1 MAFDFHDEQRAL
13 QDRFDT
19 TRLADQIGQVVKEVI
34 GEEDRAFIEAR
45 DMFFFSS
52 VDAQGHVTCSYKGGL
67 PGFVRVVDEHTIAFP
82 SYDGN
87 GMYMSMGNVV
97 QTAEVGLL
105 FIDFSGQARLRLNG
119 VATIDS
125 EDPLCAEYPEA
136 EFVVRVTAREVFPN
150 CPRYIHKMELVEHSQ
165 FVPEVKAKTPS
176 PSWKEMVKEN
186 MGAETLRADDPALQ
200 ADAEFAE
207 R

>member
-1 MAFDFHDEQRAL
+1 MAFEFHDEQRAL
-13 QDRFDT
+13 QNRFDT
-19 TRLADQIGQVVKEVI
+19 ARLADRIGQMVKGTI
-34 GEEDRAFIEAR
+34 SDEDRAFIEDR
-45 DMFFFSS
+45 DMFFMSS

-87 GMYMSMGNVV
+87 GMYMSMGNVM
-97 QTAEVGLL
+97 QTSEVGLL
-105 FIDFSGQARLRLNG
+105 FIDFSGQTRVRLNG
-119 VATIDS
+119 LATIDPD
-125 EDPLCAEYPEA
+125 DPLCAEYPEA
-136 EFVVRVTAREVFPN
+136 EFVVRVTAREVFAN

-176 PSWKEMVKEN
+176 PSWKQMVKDN
-186 MGAETLRADDPALQ
+186 MGEATLRSDDPALRP
-200 ADAEFAE
+200 DAEFAE